1 MISNGVL
8 TTLAVTAVS
17 VIVAVPRCST
27 GVAIKLTGI
36 AQQAAAVADALSLFV
51 VGVCVCFLCFSQ
63 CEGIG
68 AEAGAAFADCVQYV
82 KHIAPPRFRQTKAIT
97 NRVTK
102 VEFFRKSL
110 IQRYIT
116 IKAAPIV

>member
-51 VGVCVCFLCFSQ
+51 VGVCACFL
-63 CEGIG
+63 
-68 AEAGAAFADCVQYV
+68 
-82 KHIAPPRFRQTKAIT
+82 
-97 NRVTK
+97 
-102 VEFFRKSL
+102 
-110 IQRYIT
+110 
-116 IKAAPIV
+116 